1 MLKTPDNVQ
10 IRQAQVDDHP
20 AVIDIVKATNFF
32 YPVEIEVACEVFDD
46 AAMNKPGCTY
56 QSYVAEVGG
65 QVAGW
70 ICFGATPCTLG
81 TFDVY
86 WIAVDPAQQRNRI
99 GTKLLDFAEAQICQQ
114 KGRMIVIETS
124 GSKRYLPTRRFYE
137 RNGYDLAAEVKEFYA
152 PGDDKWIFVKK
163 ITSSQNK

>member
-1 MLKTPDNVQ
+1 MLKTPDDVQ
-10 IRQAQVDDHP
+10 IRKGQVADHP
-20 AVIDIVKATNFF
+20 AVIDIVKKTGFF
-32 YPVEIEVACEVFDD
+32 RPVEIEIACEVFDD
-46 AAMNKPGCTY
+46 AAMNKLGCTY

-70 ICFGATPCTLG
+70 ICYGATPCTLG

-99 GTKLLDFAEAQICQQ
+99 GSKLLHFAEAKIRQQ

-124 GSKRYLPTRRFYE
+124 GSERYLPTRRFYE

-152 PGDDKWIFVKK
+152 PGDDKWIFLKRL
-163 ITSSQNK
+163 TFS

>member
-1 MLKTPDNVQ
+1 MLKTPDDVCV
-10 IRQAQVDDHP
+10 RKAQVADHP

-32 YPVEIEVACEVFDD
+32 RPVEIEIACEVFDE
-46 AAMNKPGCTY
+46 AAMHKPDSNY
-56 QSYVAEVGG
+56 QSYVAEVAG

-70 ICFGATPCTLG
+70 VCFGAAPCTLG

-86 WIAVDPAQQRNRI
+86 WIAVDPAQQRHRI
-99 GTKLLDFAEAQICQQ
+99 GSKLLEFSEAKIRKQ

-124 GSKRYLPTRRFYE
+124 GSEKYLPTRNFYE
-137 RNGYDLAAEVKEFYA
+137 RNGYTLAADVKEFYA

-163 ITSSQNK
+163 LS